1 MEGLTI
7 IISIGIVAG
16 FFSSA
21 LGLGAGPILVPG
33 LLLMS
38 IVKGYKLAV
47 GTTILTIIPPLSI
60 LACLNYYRKGYVNVK
75 LAIIL
80 MFSIVIGTIFGSQ
93 FTIVFSPK
101 TNAYMCSFVL
111 AVLAVFWFY
120 CARTGFYIEKENK
133 NGILF

>member
-1 MEGLTI
+1 MEGLAI
-7 IISIGIVAG
+7 IISIGIIAG

-38 IVKGYKLAV
+38 IVKGYKLAI

-60 LACLNYYRKGYVNVK
+60 FACLNYYRKGYVNVK

-80 MFSIVIGTIFGSQ
+80 MFSVIVGTIFGSQ
-93 FTIVFSPK
+93 FTIIYKPK
-101 TNAYMCSFVL
+101 TIAYMCSFVMALL
-111 AVLAVFWFY
+111 AAFWFY
-120 CARTGFYIEKENK
+120 CARTGFYIEKENN
-133 NGILF
+133 NGLLF

>member
-1 MEGLTI
+1 MEGLAT
-7 IISIGIVAG
+7 IISIGVIAG

-47 GTTILTIIPPLSI
+47 GTTILTIIPPLSV

-111 AVLAVFWFY
+111 AVLAAFWFY
-120 CARTGFYIEKENK
+120 CARTGFYIEKENN

>member
-1 MEGLTI
+1 MEGLAI

-47 GTTILTIIPPLSI
+47 GTTILTIIPPLSV

-80 MFSIVIGTIFGSQ
+80 MVSIVIGTIFGSQ